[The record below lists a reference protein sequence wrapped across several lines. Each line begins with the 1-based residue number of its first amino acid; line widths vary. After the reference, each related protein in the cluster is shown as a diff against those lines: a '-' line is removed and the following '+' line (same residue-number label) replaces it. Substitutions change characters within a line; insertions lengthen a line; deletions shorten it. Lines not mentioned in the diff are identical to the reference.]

1 MGRRPHGAQLCS
13 GCVLPC
19 PARGVARSQEYLR
32 TPQKQLD
39 PAENHML
46 RTAHTVP
53 MHATTDTYD
62 NLVIAALYVQELNGS

>member
-1 MGRRPHGAQLCS
+1 MTVATLTFHAWYRMGRRPHGAQL
-13 GCVLPC
+13 CVLPC

-32 TPQKQLD
+32 TLQKQLD

-53 MHATTDTYD
+53 MRPLTHITA
-62 NLVIAALYVQELNGS
+62 